1 MLLGFTTIYL
11 AELPLASTYV
21 YGLGS
26 LFSIGFFLNNK
37 PMSSNL
43 FNFMEN
49 LNESAIYMVCY
60 FTFLFT
66 DWIPDIEMRYTLGFV
81 FMPIVVGIVMIN
93 IVCVVWDMASVMTKG
108 CRENMK

>member
-1 MLLGFTTIYL
+1 VTTIFCAKRILLGFTTVYI
-11 AELPLASTYV
+11 AGLPLASTYV

-37 PMSSNL
+37 PMSSKI

-49 LNESAIYMVCY
+49 LNEAAIYMMCY

-66 DWIPDIEMRYTLGFV
+66 DWIPDIELRYTLGFV
-81 FMPIVVGIVMIN
+81 FMPCIVLIVLIN
-93 IVCVVWDMASVMTKG
+93 IVCVFYDMI
-108 CRENMK
+108 